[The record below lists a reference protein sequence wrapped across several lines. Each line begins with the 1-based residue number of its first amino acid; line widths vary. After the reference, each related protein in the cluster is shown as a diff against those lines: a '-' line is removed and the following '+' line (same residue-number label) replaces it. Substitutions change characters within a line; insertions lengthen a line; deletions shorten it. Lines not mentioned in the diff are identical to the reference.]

1 MQKIFWVFLKGRGYV
16 GGEAVA
22 MPAQSLLP
30 LPLTA
35 TDVVVADRPGL
46 LAYHV
51 KLGDV
56 VAAGDVLADLII
68 LDGPTAFVERH
79 LVRAGTD
86 GFILSLRCLK
96 YVWPGILSPRLLATN
111 RWRIAPAIYWKC
123 DLGKSAYLAWLVQSW
138 HDRL

>member
-1 MQKIFWVFLKGRGYV
+1 MPMQS
-16 GGEAVA
+16 
-22 MPAQSLLP
+22 PLP

-35 TDVVVADRPGL
+35 TDVVIADRPGL

-51 KLGDV
+51 ELGDV

-79 LVRAGTD
+79 PVRAGTD

-96 YVWPGILSPRLLATN
+96 YVWPGDTVAKVVGNKPLAHRTGYLLE
-111 RWRIAPAIYWKC
+111 
-123 DLGKSAYLAWLVQSW
+123 L
-138 HDRL
+138 